1 MKTNSQPKTTFLKNN
16 DQITFRYQIYFYNEQ
31 KQLKSAQNND
41 EELTI
46 TLGQNQWLNNI
57 DQFLINKPLNQAGC
71 LIIDHFVVDQQNH
84 PLDGKTVYLE
94 IYLKSYQKPKH
105 DLIVIENVEDLKTK
119 TNMLVTKIEQLE
131 SQIKT
136 NLAAFQLKQSELQNK
151 FTSEIDKIK
160 ADLKIQNEAALAQE
174 KQFLQTKL
182 LSELIDPLAT
192 FKQIIDY
199 CQDQSQFASFI
210 KSFAM
215 LEEQLWTILDRYGLK
230 VIDVAIGQDF
240 DPTYHQLNQ
249 FIIDP
254 DQNEQ
259 TIAKVVVNGYRLY
272 DRVLKPAQVDVYKK

>member
-31 KQLKSAQNND
+31 KQLKNAQNND

-46 TLGQNQWLNNI
+46 TLGQNQWLNHI
-57 DQFLINKPLNQAGC
+57 DQFLINKPLNQTGC

-84 PLDGKTVYLE
+84 PLDGKTIYLE

-105 DLIVIENVEDLKTK
+105 DLIIIENVETLKPKMNT
-119 TNMLVTKIEQLE
+119 LVTKIEQLE
-131 SQIKT
+131 NQIKT
-136 NLAAFQLKQSELQNK
+136 NLAAFQSKQSELQNK

-160 ADLKIQNEAALAQE
+160 ADLKIQNETTLAQE
-174 KQFLQTKL
+174 RHFLQTKL
-182 LSELIDPLAT
+182 LSELVDPLAT

-215 LEEQLWTILDRYGLK
+215 LEEQLWTILDHYGLK
-230 VIDVAIGQDF
+230 VIDVTVGQEF

-254 DQNEQ
+254 NQNEQ
-259 TIAKVVVNGYRLY
+259 TIAKVVVNGYKLY

>member
-31 KQLKSAQNND
+31 KQLKNAQNND

-46 TLGQNQWLNNI
+46 TLGQNQWLNHI
-57 DQFLINKPLNQAGC
+57 DQFLINKPLNQTGC

-84 PLDGKTVYLE
+84 PLDGKTIYLE

-105 DLIVIENVEDLKTK
+105 DLIVIENVETLKSKMNT
-119 TNMLVTKIEQLE
+119 LVTKIEQLE
-131 SQIKT
+131 NQIKT
-136 NLAAFQLKQSELQNK
+136 NLAAFQSKQSELQNK

-160 ADLKIQNEAALAQE
+160 ADLKIQNETTLAQE
-174 KQFLQTKL
+174 RHFLQTKL
-182 LSELIDPLAT
+182 LSELVDPLAT

-230 VIDVAIGQDF
+230 VIDVTVGQEF

-254 DQNEQ
+254 NQKEQ
-259 TIAKVVVNGYRLY
+259 TIAKVVVNGYKLY